1 MRICAGIPLVMW
13 LICRNTFVPQSA
25 IATTNRKCREWA
37 GVFNNSDMMAS
48 AVLDRLLENG
58 EIVVIDGE
66 CYRIRNELM

>member
-1 MRICAGIPLVMW
+1 MW

-48 AVLDRLLENG
+48 AVLDRLLWCAFVCFSVSSCPKFYQNTFLVG
-58 EIVVIDGE
+58 V
-66 CYRIRNELM
+66 